1 MRDLQIYLNGFWSH
15 GIRPEAGKDS
25 QKCGGGKYEG
35 PAFTIAALSMMR
47 PYAKQTARQ

>member
-25 QKCGGGKYEG
+25 QKCGGGKYEVLAFTM
-35 PAFTIAALSMMR
+35 PAFTMMG
-47 PYAKQTARQ
+47 PYAKRTIR